1 MFTIKLNSKTIDYN
15 PVIKYYNQNKT
26 NDMAELE
33 ELDRIEGGFQIR
45 KLNLSSDNNRL
56 KDENDSICQLRWYK
70 GYLCSY
76 GSYSSFNNE
85 QLQLLFNALINC
97 YGKDNVI
104 TTSDKMNISAFSR
117 SIIVTKVN
125 A

>member
-15 PVIKYYNQNKT
+15 AVINYYNQHKT
-26 NDMAELE
+26 SDMNDIA
-33 ELDRIEGGFQIR
+33 ELDRIEGGFKIY
-45 KLNLSSDNNRL
+45 KSNLSSDNKSL
-56 KDENDSICQLRWYK
+56 KDENKLIHQLRWHK

-76 GSYSSFNNE
+76 GSYTSFNNE

-97 YGKDNVI
+97 YGKDNV
-104 TTSDKMNISAFSR
+104 TTTNDKMNISAFTNTLM
-117 SIIVTKVN
+117 VTKVI